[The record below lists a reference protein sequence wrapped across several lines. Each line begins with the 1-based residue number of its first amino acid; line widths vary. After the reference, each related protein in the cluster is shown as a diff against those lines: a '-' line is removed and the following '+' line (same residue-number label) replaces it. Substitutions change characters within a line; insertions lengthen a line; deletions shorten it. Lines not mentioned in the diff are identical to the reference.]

1 MCYLGCVWVER
12 FCEISNFRLQYEV
25 TKRMAIHVCHAS
37 SGYKWRLKIHNGI
50 CIRGVG
56 VLDRSVRRL
65 HGGNDVY
72 KIFIRPSR
80 LEEFIE
86 IPHADIVSHALG
98 EIRAHVH
105 MENLDDV
112 AIPRNPTDAVIEKC
126 HCGYAEEMKVMQMGT
141 VQYSRGECK

>member
-1 MCYLGCVWVER
+1 MMVSVCQASSRFER
-12 FCEISNFRLQYEV
+12 LHTIQCEIV
-25 TKRMAIHVCHAS
+25 
-37 SGYKWRLKIHNGI
+37 
-50 CIRGVG
+50 IRRETA
-56 VLDRSVRRL
+56 LDGPIQRL